1 MKLKQHITDT
11 MKEWQMK
18 IGYNYEKVCLYYPA
32 SSLYKYINS
41 EKSDCL
47 DVQKQKLNN
56 YIENNLSVLGD
67 VKTIWDSDG
76 KRVCIEIP
84 AEGSKYVNE
93 NIKEP
98 ELLVEFLKII
108 NDKTKTL
115 KDVEKLFN
123 NYAHKYNGKC
133 NMKKSEDGH
142 GKILYFSEEVPE
154 QYVYCVEDDE
164 FGITYHRFEKT
175 DYEL

>member
-56 YIENNLSVLGD
+56 YIENNLSVLGN

-108 NDKTKTL
+108 NDKITV
-115 KDVEKLFN
+115 DNFN
-123 NYAHKYNGKC
+123 FIGPL
-133 NMKKSEDGH
+133 SV
-142 GKILYFSEEVPE
+142 IFSPPFSFVI
-154 QYVYCVEDDE
+154 Y
-164 FGITYHRFEKT
+164 
-175 DYEL
+175 DYRIS